1 MTSSRSVFTKRAEVL
16 LLPEDEADVVEALRL
31 HFPAIQLVDNRGWRS
46 ADEVPARASIAE
58 CGSMVALW
66 NPDIVPHLP
75 VNVRANGV
83 IDGPQTGPVIQ
94 WLRSARRDGSVL
106 DAGRWAAAVGTTTDP
121 DMAGFV
127 RASWRVLMSLST
139 NKLVRGGELGRTPQ
153 RLGAERGFRV
163 GRLAL
168 EEALRGELTLASN
181 QMRLLP
187 EQVVLAAE

>member
-1 MTSSRSVFTKRAEVL
+1 MINSRSAFMKRTEIL
-16 LLPEDEADVVEALRL
+16 LLPEDETEVVEALRVR
-31 HFPAIQLVDNRGWRS
+31 FPTIQLVDNRAWQS
-46 ADEVPARASIAE
+46 VDEVPVRASIAE

-75 VNVRANGV
+75 VAVRANGV
-83 IDGPQTGPVIQ
+83 IDGPQAGSVIQ
-94 WLRSARRDGSVL
+94 WLRSVRRGGSVL
-106 DAGRWAAAVGTTTDP
+106 DAGRWAATVGAITGP

-127 RASWRVLMSLST
+127 RACWRVLMSLTT

-168 EEALRGELTLASN
+168 EKARCGELTLASN